1 MAKKFHSFLWG
12 FWKTDKKI
20 QQASEGQL
28 PNVGGSDK
36 DKMLHTNSSTGEV
49 EWSND
54 YIKKSVGTQMGDML
68 VYNGSK
74 WVRKSSSGNGY
85 LFISTGSGGIAYVK
99 PSIHT
104 IQFTFGGDTYDFRF
118 ITYTDKFT
126 ITDSNTLSTWGDLW
140 NTLCYFNEMFFI
152 GGVRKNASNVVDC
165 VYYAIDS
172 YGEHGQAN
180 LPFITPKGYYLTDG
194 ALSMPICEMALS
206 TAITDTRSGV

>member
-12 FWKTDKKI
+12 FWKTDKAI
-20 QQASEGQL
+20 QKAQNGSL
-28 PNVGGSDK
+28 PDITNADK
-36 DKMLHTNSSTGEV
+36 DKILHVDSSKNV
-49 EWSND
+49 EWTDD
-54 YIKKSVGTQMGDML
+54 YIKKSTGTQMGDIL

-104 IQFTFGGDTYDFRF
+104 IQFTFGGNTYEFRF
-118 ITYTDKFT
+118 ITYTNKFT
-126 ITDSNTLSTWGDLW
+126 ITDANTLSTWGDLW

-152 GGVRKNASNVVDC
+152 SGVRKTGSNVVDC

-172 YGEHGQAN
+172 YGEQGQAN
-180 LPFITPKGYYLTDG
+180 QPFITPKGYFLTDG
-194 ALSMPICEMALS
+194 ALSMPVCEMDLS
-206 TAITDTRSGV
+206 TSITDTRGDV